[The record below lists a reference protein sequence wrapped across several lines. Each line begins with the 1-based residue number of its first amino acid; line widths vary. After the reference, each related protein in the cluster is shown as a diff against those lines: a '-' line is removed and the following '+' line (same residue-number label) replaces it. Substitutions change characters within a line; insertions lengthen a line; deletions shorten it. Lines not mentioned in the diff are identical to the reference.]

1 MLHYRT
7 KETALYKTNVIYVGG
22 CPIPAQRNQKCIPCS
37 YIHPSVCI
45 KFFFHP
51 LDIGIFWC
59 YHVYKFKKKGVSFM
73 LNMVNF
79 VNKYAGSLAPWVS
92 VH

>member
-1 MLHYRT
+1 MTSRF
-7 KETALYKTNVIYVGG
+7 
-22 CPIPAQRNQKCIPCS
+22 
-37 YIHPSVCI
+37 IHIAVCI
-45 KFFFHP
+45 KNLHQP
-51 LDIGIFWC
+51 LDIGNFWC
-59 YHVYKFKKKGVSFM
+59 YHIYKFKKKGVSFM